1 MIVAKQTRSLS
12 QIARTASTTRVL
24 NLHEVAVN
32 AGATE
37 AYHSE
42 PLFKC
47 HRLNKA
53 IILKHALRNEDRTYM
68 RIRRA
73 TATKVIFP
81 LSRSDLRLGGYSFFV
96 EQDNFSSVFQDAVG
110 AHVNAD
116 LVAGDIAL
124 LKEIARLPTLD
135 PYLIQDATRQF
146 DRIVADCYFNISA
159 ADLDSIQE
167 YLLQD
172 MESLVALAYGGSG
185 ANTNLIADR
194 LSNLMLR
201 DPGNP
206 SLEALRKAL
215 KFSPSDFVIAMRGW
229 KGLLYYKWSY
239 ERLRDFFPKIVEQ
252 MLTSQ
257 FAKAT
262 TEDKQYLQT
271 LIGKIIT
278 RQDENFSKVKS
289 AMLAYEEAFRALV
302 ECHNAKPFHIFINNV
317 SKTFDDIGNAMSEVA
332 HTCEFWQFRR
342 GDAWNPRID
351 VDDAYEIIGELAH
364 ALGIQYDATSA

>member
-12 QIARTASTTRVL
+12 QIARTSSTTRVL
-24 NLHEVAVN
+24 NLHEVAVS

-37 AYHSE
+37 AYHSD

-47 HRLNKA
+47 HRLNTA
-53 IILKHALRNEDRTYM
+53 IILKHALRNEDRTYL
-68 RIRRA
+68 RTRRA

-81 LSRSDLRLGGYSFFV
+81 LSRSDLRLGGFSFFV
-96 EQDNFSSVFQDAVG
+96 EQDDLCAVFQDAVG
-110 AHVNAD
+110 AHVNSD
-116 LVAGDIAL
+116 LIASDIAL

-135 PYLIQDATRQF
+135 PYLIQDVTRQL
-146 DRIVADCYFNISA
+146 DLIVADCYFNVSA

-167 YLLQD
+167 YILQD

-185 ANTNLIADR
+185 ANTTLIADR

-201 DPGNP
+201 DPGDP
-206 SLEALRKAL
+206 ALAPLRKAL
-215 KFSPSDFVIAMRGW
+215 KFCPSDFVLAMRGW
-229 KGLLYYKWSY
+229 KGLLYYKWAY

-252 MLTSQ
+252 MLTSHI
-257 FAKAT
+257 AKAT

-289 AMLAYEEAFRALV
+289 GMLAYEEAFRALV
-302 ECHNAKPFHIFINNV
+302 ECHNAKPFQIFINNV
-317 SKTFDDIGNAMSEVA
+317 SKTFDDIGNAISEVS

-342 GDAWNPRID
+342 GDAPDLRIN